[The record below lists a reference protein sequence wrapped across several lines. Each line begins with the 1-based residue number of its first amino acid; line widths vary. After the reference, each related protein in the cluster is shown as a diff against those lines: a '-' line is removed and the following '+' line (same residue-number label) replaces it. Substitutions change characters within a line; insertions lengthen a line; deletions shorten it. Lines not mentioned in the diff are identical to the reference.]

1 MMAQK
6 IDIDPDG
13 DVFLILSCEEG
24 QSLDASSW
32 PPSLTN
38 PLLFLGHRKKKKKKK
53 TKKSRKAFGDSS
65 PVGLTFEYF

>member
-13 DVFLILSCEEG
+13 DVFLILTCEEG

-32 PPSLTN
+32 PPFTTN
-38 PLLFLGHRKKKKKKK
+38 PLLFLGHRKKKK
-53 TKKSRKAFGDSS
+53 TKKSRKAFRDSS
-65 PVGLTFEYF
+65 PVGLNFEYF